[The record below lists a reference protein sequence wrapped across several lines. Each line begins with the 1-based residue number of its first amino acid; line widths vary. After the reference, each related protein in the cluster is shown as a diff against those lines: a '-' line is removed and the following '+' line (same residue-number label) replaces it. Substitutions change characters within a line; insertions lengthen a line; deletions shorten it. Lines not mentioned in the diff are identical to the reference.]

1 MGDVTYGACCIDDLS
16 ARALGC
22 ELLVHYGHSC
32 LVPVDTTAIAVLY
45 VFVEIGIDVDHF
57 VQTVQSN
64 VPHSSRLAL
73 LGTVQFL
80 KAMHSAKPRL
90 AETFAAV
97 GVPQAKPLSAGETL
111 GCTAPRLKQG
121 EVDFMVF
128 LADGRFHPEA
138 AMIHNPEVP
147 LLRYDPYARLLTRE
161 EYDHTRMLQLRARAV
176 HAARDAR
183 CFGLVLG
190 TLGRQGNPAILDHL
204 RALLTAL
211 DVQHIVV
218 LLSELFPAKLSMFAG
233 VDAWVQVACP
243 RLSIDWGHGFT
254 VPVLTPYEAE
264 VALGARDWQPV
275 YPMSYYAREGGS
287 FANYAADAERAATRE
302 ACSRKRDC
310 AAAGADG
317 LCGPADA
324 ISVAA
329 ASSDS

>member
-1 MGDVTYGACCIDDLS
+1 MGDVTYGACCVDDLS

-32 LVPVDTTAIAVLY
+32 LVPVDTSAIAVLY
-45 VFVEIGIDVDHF
+45 VFVEIGIDVEHF
-57 VQTVQSN
+57 VQTVTNN
-64 VPHSSRLAL
+64 VPHVSKLAL

-80 KAMHSAKPRL
+80 KAIHAAKPQL
-90 AETFAAV
+90 ASTFAAV
-97 GVPQAKPLSAGETL
+97 CVPQAKPLSPGETL
-111 GCTAPRLKQG
+111 GCTAPRLKSG
-121 EVDFMVF
+121 EADFMVF

-147 LLRYDPYARLLTRE
+147 LLRYDPYARLLTCE
-161 EYDHTRMLQLRARAV
+161 DYDHVRMLEMRQQAVRAARA
-176 HAARDAR
+176 AR

-204 RALLTAL
+204 RALLTTL
-211 DVQHIVV
+211 GIQHIVV
-218 LLSELFPAKLSMFAG
+218 LLSELFPAKLSMFSG
-233 VDAWVQVACP
+233 VEAWVQVACP

-287 FANYAADAERAATRE
+287 FANYAPDEERAATRD
-302 ACSRKRDC
+302 ACLCKR
-310 AAAGADG
+310 G
-317 LCGPADA
+317 LAQTD
-324 ISVAA
+324 
-329 ASSDS
+329 SSDSVLVA

>member
-1 MGDVTYGACCIDDLS
+1 MGDVTYGACCVDDLS

-32 LVPVDTTAIAVLY
+32 LVPVDSASIAVLY

-57 VQTVQSN
+57 VQTVVAH
-64 VPHSSRLAL
+64 VPHGAKLAL

-80 KAMHSAKPRL
+80 KAIHAARPQL
-90 AETFAAV
+90 AATFAAV
-97 GVPQAKPLSAGETL
+97 GVPQAKPLSPGETL
-111 GCTAPRLKQG
+111 GCTAPRLRAG
-121 EVDFMVF
+121 EADFMVF

-161 EYDHTRMLQLRARAV
+161 EYDHGRMLRLRAEAV
-176 HAARDAR
+176 GAARAAR
-183 CFGLVLG
+183 RFGLILG

-211 DVQHIVV
+211 GVEHVVV
-218 LLSELFPAKLSMFAG
+218 LLSELFPAKLQMFAG

-254 VPVLTPYEAE
+254 TPVLTPYEAE

-275 YPMSYYAREGGS
+275 YPMSYYARDGGS
-287 FANYAADAERAATRE
+287 FANYAPDAEREATRE
-302 ACSRKRDC
+302 AACCRKR
-310 AAAGADG
+310 AGVACEADG
-317 LCGPADA
+317 A
-324 ISVAA
+324 VAGRCA
-329 ASSDS
+329 PHGEVSG

>member
-1 MGDVTYGACCIDDLS
+1 MGDVTYGACCVDDLS

-32 LVPVDTTAIAVLY
+32 LVPVDTSAIAVLY

-57 VQTVQSN
+57 VQTVVSN
-64 VPHSSRLAL
+64 VPHASKLAL

-80 KAMHSAKPRL
+80 KAIHAAKPQL
-90 AETFAAV
+90 ASTFAAV
-97 GVPQAKPLSAGETL
+97 GVPQAKPLSPGETL
-111 GCTAPRLKQG
+111 GCTAPRLKAG
-121 EVDFMVF
+121 EADFMVF

-161 EYDHTRMLQLRARAV
+161 DYDHARMLELRQQAV
-176 HAARDAR
+176 RAARGAR

-211 DVQHIVV
+211 GIQHIVV

-264 VALGARDWQPV
+264 VALGARDWQAV

-287 FANYAADAERAATRE
+287 FANYAPDEERAATRDACLCKRGFAE
-302 ACSRKRDC
+302 A
-310 AAAGADG
+310 A
-317 LCGPADA
+317 CGP
-324 ISVAA
+324 VGCLN
-329 ASSDS
+329 